1 MTRTISTGRSKH
13 SSIFWISVLTGMA
26 SLVVMVALLQYRWTK
41 QLIEATQVG
50 MRDSLRPLTTGWHL
64 DFYGELSAI
73 CVALQVGPD
82 SGAHDAWADYLQRYN
97 KWSQR
102 DISADE
108 MEGVKPSSDLVE
120 QVYIW
125 ETSNGSDP
133 RLLRLS
139 PEENKIVKV
148 ETPENLGSLLTRLQH
163 ASSTLPEALRA
174 WQPEGL
180 MRPETSPDLRNLTS
194 SGLPRWS
201 GAMIGWQFD
210 ENVPAVVHP
219 LLHHSQPYDSNSPV
233 RRVAVDWMVVVLNL
247 DTIRQRIIPY
257 LTKRYFS
264 GTEGLEY
271 KLAVVEEGRK
281 ARTLYSTDADFP
293 NGDAHNLDSRL
304 NIFGPSPDTRV
315 DHYRRDPKAE
325 SSKHANSFS
334 GLVWFPVIQYGTA
347 DAPWTLLLQHRT
359 TPLQVIAS
367 DIWWRNML
375 TGGFVLLL
383 LTIDMALIVI
393 ASRRAHKLA
402 KLQLNFVAS
411 VSHELLTPLAAIYCT
426 GQNAMD
432 GLIQAKEEVMEH
444 GSIITGQSR
453 QLIDLVRQILLF
465 ASTDNGS
472 TRYVLRPLGVSEILD
487 CVKKDVALL
496 VAGEG
501 FTLQER
507 IEPGLP
513 AVMGDVRAL
522 SHCLQNLIAN
532 AVKYS
537 GKSRWIGISA
547 SFHNFGHYEE
557 VRITVSDR
565 GLGISES
572 ELPHI
577 FEPFY
582 RSAKSVDAQIH
593 GTGLGLAVANRIAEA
608 MGGRLSVKSKVN
620 VGSSFTLH
628 LNVARQERPIP
639 EERQPVL
646 TESK

>member
-1 MTRTISTGRSKH
+1 MSRNIIAGRNKL
-13 SSIFWISVLTGMA
+13 SSIFWISVIAGMA
-26 SLVVMVALLQYRWTK
+26 SLVVMVAVLQYRWTK

-50 MRDSLRPLTTGWHL
+50 MRDRLRPLTTGWHL
-64 DFYGELSAI
+64 DLYGELSAI

-97 KWSQR
+97 KWGLR
-102 DISADE
+102 DISASAVE
-108 MEGVKPSSDLVE
+108 SVNPTPYLVE

-125 ETSNGSDP
+125 ETSSGSNP
-133 RLLRLS
+133 KLLRLS
-139 PEENKIVKV
+139 PEENKIVEV
-148 ETPENLGSLLTRLQH
+148 GIPENLQSLLSRLQA

-180 MRPETSPDLRNLTS
+180 IRPENSPDLRHLPS

-210 ENVPAVVHP
+210 ENIPAVVHP

-247 DTIRQRIIPY
+247 DTIRQKIIPN
-257 LTKRYFS
+257 LNQRYFA
-264 GTEGLEY
+264 GTGGLEY

-281 ARTLYSTDADFP
+281 PLTLYSSDADFP
-293 NGDAHNLDSRL
+293 SGDARDLDSRL
-304 NIFGPSPDTRV
+304 NIFGPSPDMSI
-315 DHYRRDPKAE
+315 DHYRRDTKAE
-325 SSKHANSFS
+325 SFKRENSSS
-334 GLVWFPVIQYGTA
+334 GLVWFPVIQYGTQ
-347 DAPWTLLLQHRT
+347 DAPWMLLMQHRT

-367 DIWWRNML
+367 DIWRRNML

-411 VSHELLTPLAAIYCT
+411 VSHELLTPLSAIYCT

-432 GLIQAKEEVMEH
+432 GLIQAKEEVIEH

-472 TRYVLRPLGVSEILD
+472 TRYTLRPLGVSEILE
-487 CVKKDVALL
+487 CVKKDVAVL

-501 FTLQER
+501 FTLEER
-507 IEPGLP
+507 VEPGLP
-513 AVMGDVRAL
+513 PVMGDLRAL
-522 SHCLQNLIAN
+522 SRCLQNLIAN

-547 SFHNFGHYEE
+547 SLHALGQHEE
-557 VRITVSDR
+557 VRIIVSDR

-582 RSAKSVDAQIH
+582 RSAKIVDAQIH

-608 MGGRLSVKSKVN
+608 MGGRLSVKSKVD

-628 LNVARQERPIP
+628 LNVARQGVSSA
-639 EERQPVL
+639 EEQQTVL
-646 TESK
+646 TESR